1 MKKGTP
7 GFEFIKGFWDENP
20 VLAQLLGMCPTLAVT
35 TTLVNGIS
43 MALATSFVL
52 IMSSLIISTF
62 RKQIPSSVRIASY
75 IVVIATFVTLADSF
89 MKAFFYDISKA
100 LGPFIP
106 LIIVNCLILG
116 RQESFAAKN
125 SVKMALIDAVGMSI
139 GFFIALVILSSVRE
153 ILGYGTWFGL
163 KVMASSF
170 KPWIIMIMPPGA
182 FFSLGIILGISGSLK
197 KRRQQGA

>member
-7 GFEFIKGFWDENP
+7 GFEFVKGFWDENP

-35 TTLVNGIS
+35 TTVVNGIS
-43 MALATSFVL
+43 MALATAFVL
-52 IMSSLIISTF
+52 IMSSLIISSL

-116 RQESFAAKN
+116 RQEAFASKN
-125 SVKMALIDAVGMSI
+125 SVKMALIDAIGMSI
-139 GFFIALVILSSVRE
+139 GFLIALIILSSVRE
-153 ILGYGTWFGL
+153 ILGYGTWFGM

-170 KPWIIMIMPPGA
+170 KPWLIMIMPPGA

>member
-7 GFEFIKGFWDENP
+7 GFEFVKGFWDENP
-20 VLAQLLGMCPTLAVT
+20 VVAQLLGMCPTLAVT
-35 TTLVNGIS
+35 TTVVNGIS

-116 RQESFAAKN
+116 RQEAFASKN

-153 ILGYGTWFGL
+153 ILGYGTWFGM
-163 KVMASSF
+163 KVMVSSF
-170 KPWIIMIMPPGA
+170 KPWLIMIMPPGA

>member
-7 GFEFIKGFWDENP
+7 GFEFVKGFWDENP

-35 TTLVNGIS
+35 TTVVNGIS
-43 MALATSFVL
+43 MALATAFVL
-52 IMSSLIISTF
+52 IMSSLIISSL

-116 RQESFAAKN
+116 RQEAFASKN
-125 SVKMALIDAVGMSI
+125 SVKMALIDAIGMSI
-139 GFFIALVILSSVRE
+139 GFLIALVILSSVRE
-153 ILGYGTWFGL
+153 ILGYGTWFGM

-197 KRRQQGA
+197 KRRQQGV